1 MITIF
6 FKNFM
11 KTLTVW
17 PLSPTLDMLLLSR
30 AAYANVLTQTP
41 DLTESRFQRAN
52 LGFLRANPSFSLKIP
67 LILTLV

>member
-1 MITIF
+1 
-6 FKNFM
+6 M

-41 DLTESRFQRAN
+41 DLTVSRFQRAN
-52 LGFLRANPSFSLKIP
+52 LGFLRANPSVSV
-67 LILTLV
+67 LTNF